1 MANLNKESESIPLIV
16 LAGPTA
22 AGKSALALHVAR
34 LLKTDIISADS
45 AQVYKRLNIGTAKPT
60 AFEQQEVNHHLIDL
74 VNPDQSFS
82 AADYQKAAQRV
93 IDLLCEANKLPFMVG
108 GTGLY
113 IRAVTDSYAF
123 GKKGSSI
130 PLRESLAAEAE
141 VKGLETLYNRLADV
155 DPAAAA
161 KIHPNDRRRIIRA
174 LEVFILEGKP
184 ISEQVSGTE
193 CSESPYLVKT
203 FCLSMDRE
211 NLYDRIEKRV
221 DQMLA
226 NGFLEEVES
235 LKHDGYNSEDPGM
248 QILGYR
254 QLLNY
259 LESTAT
265 WDDTVA
271 EIKKQTRNLAKRQL
285 TWFRRIKDIIWLDA
299 GNEDNL
305 LKNAEI
311 ICNAVKELTP
321 SRANYNF

>member
-1 MANLNKESESIPLIV
+1 MANFKIVGESIPLIV

-22 AGKSALALHVAR
+22 VGKSALAMHMAR
-34 LLKTDIISADS
+34 LLSTDIISADS
-45 AQVYKRLNIGTAKPT
+45 AQVYRRLNVGTAKPT

-74 VNPDQSFS
+74 VNPDQPFS
-82 AADYQKAAQRV
+82 AADYQRAAQKV
-93 IDLLCEANKLPFMVG
+93 IDLLCKTNILPFMVG

-130 PLRESLAAEAE
+130 PLRETLSTEAE
-141 VKGLETLYNRLADV
+141 VKGLETLYDRLTEV

-161 KIHPNDRRRIIRA
+161 RIHPNDRRRIIRA
-174 LEVFILEGKP
+174 LEVYILEGRP

-193 CSESPYLVKT
+193 CSGSPYLVKT
-203 FCLSMDRE
+203 FCLTMDRDS
-211 NLYDRIEKRV
+211 LYDRIERRV
-221 DQMLA
+221 DHMLA
-226 NGFLEEVES
+226 NGFLEEVKS
-235 LKHDGYNSEDPGM
+235 LKHDGYSSGDPGM

-259 LESTAT
+259 LENAAT

-285 TWFRRIKDIIWLDA
+285 TWFRRIKDVIWLDA
-299 GNEDNL
+299 GNGDNL

>member
-1 MANLNKESESIPLIV
+1 MANFKEEYKLTPLVV

-22 AGKSALALHVAR
+22 VGKSALAFHLAR
-34 LLKTDIISADS
+34 LLSTDIISADS
-45 AQVYKRLNIGTAKPT
+45 AQVYRYLNIGTAKPT
-60 AFEQQEVNHHLIDL
+60 EFEQQEVNHHLIDL
-74 VNPDQSFS
+74 VNPDLPFS
-82 AADYQKAAQRV
+82 AADYQRAAQRV
-93 IDLLCEANKLPFMVG
+93 INSLWEAGKLPFMVG

-123 GKKGSSI
+123 GKKGSSM
-130 PLRESLAAEAE
+130 PLREALSTEAE
-141 VKGLETLYNRLADV
+141 VKGLETLYNRLTEV

-161 KIHPNDRRRIIRA
+161 RIHPNDRRRIIRA
-174 LEVFILEGKP
+174 LEVYILEGKP

-193 CSESPYLVKT
+193 CSGSPYLVKT
-203 FCLSMDRE
+203 FCLTMDRDI
-211 NLYDRIEKRV
+211 LYDRIERRV

-226 NGFLEEVES
+226 NGFLEEVKF
-235 LKHDGYNSEDPGM
+235 LKQEGYNSEDPGM

-259 LESTAT
+259 LESTTT

-285 TWFRRIKDIIWLDA
+285 TWFRRIKDVTWLEA
-299 GNEDNL
+299 NGEDNL

-311 ICNAVKELTP
+311 ICNTVKELTP